1 MKKRILAIDDSKA
14 IRFLLQTLFS
24 KSYQVVTAA
33 DGCSA
38 INWLSQNE
46 LPDLIIVDPQLPDM
60 QNWELLEQ
68 LSTSGLYE
76 GIPMIVLSA
85 LTQSETQEKCLELNV
100 PAYFTKPF
108 NPIDLM
114 EAVQAVIKQGEK
126 VPAFSN

>member
-14 IRFLLQTLFS
+14 IRFLLQTLFT
-24 KSYQVVTAA
+24 KNYQVVTAA

-60 QNWELLEQ
+60 QNWELIEQ
-68 LSTSGLYE
+68 LSTSGLYG

-85 LTQSETQEKCLELNV
+85 LSKSETEEKCLELDI
-100 PAYFTKPF
+100 PDFFTKPF

-114 EAVQAVIKQGEK
+114 DAVQATIKRGQE

>member
-46 LPDLIIVDPQLPDM
+46 LPDLIIADPQLPDM
-60 QNWELLEQ
+60 QNWELIEQ

-85 LTQSETQEKCLELNV
+85 LSTSETQEKCLELDI

-114 EAVQAVIKQGEK
+114 EAVQTVIKQGEK